1 MSSDDDPTRNLA
13 LLLKEET
20 RAAHLEAERV
30 FVRAVK
36 EGGPDAGPAHL
47 MRLNVALVAWLTREA
62 QARATNP
69 SPLAAEIAA
78 FVAIIDAARSPALAM
93 PPLPPG
99 PALAGEE
106 EIAGAAYAVCGSFLG
121 AAALARGWG
130 TGSVPGFAAFCAA
143 SATLEHRWPAFRQA
157 LDAFGHAHAGRAE
170 RAVIGAER
178 AFAYAR
184 EVVATLRE
192 SQPAMRAAEH
202 A

>member
-1 MSSDDDPTRNLA
+1 MSSEDDPNRGLA
-13 LLLKEET
+13 RLLKDET

-36 EGGPDAGPAHL
+36 EGGLDAGPAHL
-47 MRLNVALVAWLTREA
+47 MGLNVALVAWLTREA
-62 QARATNP
+62 RAVAP
-69 SPLAAEIAA
+69 SPLAAEIAE
-78 FVAIIDAARSPALAM
+78 FVAVVDAARAPALAM

-99 PALAGEE
+99 PALESEE

-143 SATLEHRWPAFRQA
+143 SATLERRWPAFRQA
-157 LDAFGHAHAGRAE
+157 LDAFGRAHAGCAQH
-170 RAVIGAER
+170 AVIGAER

-184 EVVATLRE
+184 EVVATLGE
-192 SQPAMRAAEH
+192 SRTAMRAAEH
-202 A
+202 AS